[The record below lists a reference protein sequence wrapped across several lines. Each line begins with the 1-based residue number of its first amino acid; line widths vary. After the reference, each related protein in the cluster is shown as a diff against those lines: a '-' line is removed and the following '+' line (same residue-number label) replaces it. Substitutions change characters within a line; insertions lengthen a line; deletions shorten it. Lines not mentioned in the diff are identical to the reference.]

1 MKRDYY
7 ETSRTSKQR
16 TDSAKNHCTCARSK
30 FSQHEFIIAPFRW
43 HLVLSRERW
52 PEKTTQTLCCRREKR
67 IRIWKE
73 RVSSQI
79 PERLRQHLEDVIDDA
94 SAEEGLINVQY
105 NGVLLTG
112 KG

>member
-1 MKRDYY
+1 M
-7 ETSRTSKQR
+7 
-16 TDSAKNHCTCARSK
+16 
-30 FSQHEFIIAPFRW
+30 
-43 HLVLSRERW
+43 
-52 PEKTTQTLCCRREKR
+52 R
-67 IRIWKE
+67 IRTWKE
-73 RVSSQI
+73 IDSSHI